1 LDVVKGEDNDNDK
14 YHVAYCWVNVKLR
27 DINDNKPLFD
37 KANIETSVY
46 ENAEIGRSLETFHA
60 TDPDQVS
67 IVTRTVLMGRSW
79 IS

>member
-1 LDVVKGEDNDNDK
+1 MIGLKGDDNDNDK

-60 TDPDQVS
+60 TDPDQVLS
-67 IVTRTVLMGRSW
+67 RHW
-79 IS
+79 